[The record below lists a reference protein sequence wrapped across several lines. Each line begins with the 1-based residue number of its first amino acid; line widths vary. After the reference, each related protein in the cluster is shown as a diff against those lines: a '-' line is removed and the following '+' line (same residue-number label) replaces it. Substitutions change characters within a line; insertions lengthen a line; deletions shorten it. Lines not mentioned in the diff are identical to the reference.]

1 MTKAIRTL
9 ALCGALLATTVLAT
23 AARAET
29 AASTA
34 GTAPGTTQSIAV
46 PSGVRYELLG
56 RWDVDRLNQILVTD
70 FPKFAGIDVAYTP
83 ARNAVKLYRV
93 TYPSVVPEQG
103 NRPIVATGLLAIP
116 DTGGK
121 SFPIVS
127 YQHGTV
133 YGRQEVPSF
142 PDQSP
147 ETQLMLAQF
156 AGQGYIV
163 MGADY
168 FGMGVSTEPEGYM
181 VKGSHQM
188 ACHDMIRSGRSV
200 LDTMGITSDRLF
212 LGGWSQGG
220 FVTMACLEKLE
231 SAGVAVDGAATASAP
246 IDVFALMNGFL
257 NFPRPNDAAWLNS
270 IVILSAFAYEN
281 YYGVPGLARSVLN
294 PDYYDAARRAYARE
308 PFEASEIPTDLRKL
322 IRAEYFNPQFF
333 ADSAYGRL
341 LREAQGYRWVIQ
353 SPVRNYYGEAD
364 EAITQG
370 VGKMA
375 MTYQQ
380 AMGAG
385 NPKVEAIST
394 GPTTH
399 RGTYAKAAAEW
410 KRWFDGK

>member
-9 ALCGALLATTVLAT
+9 ALCGALLATTLLAT

-29 AASTA
+29 AATPASTA
-34 GTAPGTTQSIAV
+34 PSGTQSIAV
-46 PSGVRYELLG
+46 PSGVSYELLG
-56 RWDVDRLNQILVTD
+56 RWDVDRLNQILLTD
-70 FPKFAGIDVAYTP
+70 FPKFAGIDVSYTP

-93 TYPSVVPEQG
+93 TYPSVIPEQG
-103 NRPIVATGLLAIP
+103 NKPIVATGLLAIP

-163 MGADY
+163 MGADF
-168 FGMGVSTEPEGYM
+168 FGMGVSTEREGYM

-200 LDTMGITSDRLF
+200 LDTMGITSDKLF

-231 SAGVAVDGAATASAP
+231 SAGVTVDGAATASAP

-333 ADSAYGRL
+333 VGSAYGRL

-375 MTYQQ
+375 MTYQR

-385 NPKVEAIST
+385 NTKVEAIST

-399 RGTYAKAAAEW
+399 RGTYAKAAVEW
-410 KRWFDGK
+410 KRWFDEK